1 MSKTDQKSIR
11 LLLID
16 DHALFRESVARL
28 LQSEPGFEVVAHCG
42 SGIEALQIIK
52 SSGAI
57 DVVLLDLDL
66 GQERGADFLDGLRN
80 ARFDGKVLLVTADV
94 NDGEVPNLI
103 RKGISGVFMKQG
115 SPALLIQGIRET
127 MAGKALFAQDLLQ
140 RALEGPEAP
149 SANQHRLKLTERER
163 QVLSFVFEGL
173 ANKQIADRL
182 QISETAVKSSLQ
194 QLFAKTG
201 VRTRSQ
207 LVRVALE
214 QHLDQL

>member
-42 SGIEALQIIK
+42 SGIEALRIIK

-94 NDGEVPNLI
+94 NDSEVPNLI